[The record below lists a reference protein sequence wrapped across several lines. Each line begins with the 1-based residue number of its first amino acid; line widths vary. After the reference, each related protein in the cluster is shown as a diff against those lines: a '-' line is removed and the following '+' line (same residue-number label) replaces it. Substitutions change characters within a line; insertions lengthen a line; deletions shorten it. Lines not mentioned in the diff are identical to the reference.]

1 LRIGFV
7 INSIATEK
15 PEYTTVRLARAAARR
30 GHETW
35 MMGVDDF
42 SHRPDGVVAAHA
54 RSAAHDHD
62 DSEEAFL
69 ASVQDDAEQHRDDI
83 SISDLDVLFMRND
96 PAEDM
101 SERPW
106 AVTSGVLFAQL
117 SVAAGTLVVNDP
129 ASLANAV
136 NKTYFQHFPE
146 VVRPRTLI
154 SRDAD
159 EIGAFIKEIGA
170 GAVLKPLQGSGGTS
184 VFFVSDEESPNLNQM
199 IEAVGRDGYIVAQ
212 ERLPDAENGDV
223 RLFLMNGEP
232 LIAAG
237 HYAAFR
243 RVNPTADGRSNMRV
257 GGRAEAVKVDDA
269 MLQVADAV
277 RPKLLA
283 DGMFLVGL
291 DIVGDKLMEVNV
303 FSPGGLGTCETL
315 YKTKFTDVV
324 IDALEHKVE
333 LRDQYRGT
341 LANVSLATL

>member
-1 LRIGFV
+1 MRIGFV

-15 PEYTTVRLARAAARR
+15 PEYTTVRLSLAAARKD
-30 GHETW
+30 HDTW

-42 SHRPDGVVAAHA
+42 SHRADGTVAAHA
-54 RSAAHDHD
+54 RSATNH
-62 DSEEAFL
+62 STEEAFL
-69 ASVQDDAEQHRDDI
+69 ASIQNDEHGRDDI
-83 SISDLDVLFMRND
+83 SIADLDVLVMRND

-101 SERPW
+101 AERPW

-146 VVRPRTLI
+146 AVRPRTLI
-154 SRDAD
+154 SRDPD
-159 EIGAFIKEIGA
+159 DISAFVKEMGT

-184 VFFVSDEESPNLNQM
+184 VFFVSDDESPNLNQM
-199 IEAVGRDGYIVAQ
+199 IEAVGRDGYVVAQ
-212 ERLPDAENGDV
+212 EILPEAEHGDV

-232 LIAAG
+232 LVAG
-237 HYAAFR
+237 GHHAAFR
-243 RVNPTADGRSNMRV
+243 RVNPTTDRRSNTRV
-257 GGRAEAVKVDDA
+257 GGEPQRVKVDDA
-269 MLQVADAV
+269 MLQVAEAV

-303 FSPGGLGTCETL
+303 FSPGGLGNCETL

-324 IDALEHKVE
+324 IDALEHKVN
-333 LRDQYRGT
+333 LSDQYRGT
-341 LANVSLATL
+341 LSNVSLATL